1 MSSTSKVIVITGGTG
16 GIGYQEAL
24 TLAQENQNTIVVT
37 GRSKESAE
45 KAVAS
50 IKEAS
55 GNDNIHYALADMS
68 LQPAVKALAKDLLER
83 FPKIDEL
90 INNAGNLDTAEKQT
104 TSEGIDKNTAVNV
117 IAPLLLTRLLV
128 PALKAATPTGKVQ
141 ITSGGTP
148 FDTMDVND
156 LEGAKLGFG
165 ITSYSHSKR
174 VMEAMAIALSEELK
188 EEGISVNVV
197 GGALPGA
204 TSMTS
209 VMTMKDLPW
218 MMKPMYPIFKMM
230 MHKDDKGQSAK
241 QCAEPVILAAKV
253 TSDELGTGKSYLA
266 YPKEG
271 KFKKEVALKKNQEA
285 VMQFV
290 ESKLV

>member
-24 TLAQENQNTIVVT
+24 ALAQEKHTIVVT

-55 GNDNIHYALADMS
+55 GNDDIHYALADMS

-90 INNAGNLDTAEKQT
+90 INNAGNLDTTEKQI

-141 ITSGGTP
+141 ITSGGFP
-148 FDTMDVND
+148 YDTMNVND
-156 LEGAKLGFG
+156 LDGSKVGVG
-165 ITSYSHSKR
+165 IPAYSHSKR

-209 VMTMKDLPW
+209 DVKMKDLPC
-218 MMKPMYPIFKMM
+218 MLRPMYCIFKMI
-230 MHKDDKGQSAK
+230 MHKDDNGKSAK
-241 QCAEPVILAAKV
+241 QCAKPAILATKA
-253 TSDELGTGKSYLA
+253 TSDELGTGKSYLG
-266 YPKEG
+266 YPTEG
-271 KFKKEVALKKNQEA
+271 KFKKEVALKKNQDA